1 MVMLD
6 SGKFVIPQGIN
17 TKQQKYSILLR
28 QIRGVV
34 YNEEDLVAN
43 LANVAAILHHG
54 MGFSWT
60 GFYHAREGE
69 LVLGPFQ
76 GPAAISRIAMGQGV
90 CGEAY
95 TKECTLVIDDVEQF
109 VGHVPVTDKDKSEIV
124 VPAYRKGNIALL
136 LNVNSSRPRNFTETD
151 KRNLEQVM
159 HLLEEIL

>member
-6 SGKFVIPQGIN
+6 NFVIPQDTD
-17 TKQQKYSILLR
+17 TKQQKYNTLLR
-28 QIRGVV
+28 QIRDVV

-60 GFYHAREGE
+60 GFYHARGGE

-76 GPAAISRIAMGQGV
+76 GPAAISRIAMEQGV

-95 TKECTLVIDDVEQF
+95 TKECTLVVDDVEQF
-109 VGHVPVTDKDKSEIV
+109 AGHVPVTDEDRSEIV
-124 VPAYRKGNIALL
+124 VPAYRKGEIALL
-136 LNVNSSRPRNFTETD
+136 LNINSNQLRNFTEVD